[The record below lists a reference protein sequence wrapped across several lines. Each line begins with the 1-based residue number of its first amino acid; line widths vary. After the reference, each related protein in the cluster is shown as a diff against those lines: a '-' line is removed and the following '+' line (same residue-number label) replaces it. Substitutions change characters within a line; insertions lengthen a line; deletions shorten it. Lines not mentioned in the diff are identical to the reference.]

1 MSIRYGIDLVLQ
13 PSFTAKVY
21 QTRQIVC
28 GQYSSWAAEM
38 QMLRMPLTPYFP
50 CPDDRLPILVSQVES
65 IASES
70 ADQKPYM
77 LRRSDITIVPSAS
90 SVVMEFE
97 APAQLFELQRKS
109 MQAAQRHS
117 AGLHSSHPF
126 RPAIALLEYGNFPE
140 AILKDAARFAE
151 GVASGLDLTEMAMPW
166 RLLLTRYSSEAAG
179 DDWSNG
185 RWAADLSW
193 RQLSSH
199 GLYSHGLYSEVTPAF
214 YMLSLVKEQ
223 GKEEGERRRGFGR
236 FFRRG

>member
-38 QMLRMPLTPYFP
+38 QMLRMALTPYFP
-50 CPDDRLPILVSQVES
+50 CPGDRLPILASQVES
-65 IASES
+65 IASETEG
-70 ADQKPYM
+70 QKTYM
-77 LRRSDITIVPSAS
+77 LRRSGITVIPGTS

-97 APAQLFELQRKS
+97 APSALYELQRKA
-109 MQAAQRHS
+109 MEAARSHS

-126 RPAIALLEYGNFPE
+126 RPGIALLEYGNFSE
-140 AILKDAARFAE
+140 EILKDAGRFAE
-151 GVASGLDLTEMAMPW
+151 GVASGLDMTEMGLPW
-166 RLLLTRYSSEAAG
+166 RLLLTRYSSDAAG

-193 RQLSSH
+193 QQLSSH
-199 GLYSHGLYSEVTPAF
+199 ALYT
-214 YMLSLVKEQ
+214 
-223 GKEEGERRRGFGR
+223 EGA
-236 FFRRG
+236 

>member
-50 CPDDRLPILVSQVES
+50 CPDDRLPILASQVES
-65 IASES
+65 IAQETGS
-70 ADQKPYM
+70 QKPYM
-77 LRRSDITIVPSAS
+77 LRRSGIMGVIATN

-97 APAQLFELQRKS
+97 ASAPLFELQRKALE
-109 MQAAQRHS
+109 AAQSYS
-117 AGLHSSHPF
+117 AGLHPSAPF
-126 RPAIALLEYGNFPE
+126 RPCIALLEYGAFPE
-140 AILKDAARFAE
+140 AILPDAAQFAE
-151 GVASGLDLTEMAMPW
+151 GVASGLEIAEMALPW

-193 RQLSSH
+193 QQ
-199 GLYSHGLYSEVTPAF
+199 LYSHSLYADVA
-214 YMLSLVKEQ
+214 
-223 GKEEGERRRGFGR
+223 
-236 FFRRG
+236 